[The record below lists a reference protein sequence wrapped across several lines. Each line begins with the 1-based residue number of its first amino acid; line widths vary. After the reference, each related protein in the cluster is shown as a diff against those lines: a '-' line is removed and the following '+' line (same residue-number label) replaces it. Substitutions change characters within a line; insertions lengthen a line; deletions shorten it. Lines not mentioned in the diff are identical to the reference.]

1 MAELDFTS
9 WKVGSDG
16 KTLLDEILISGFEN
30 RTFVDKRP
38 DESVRTAIPFSAT
51 DSQYV
56 GVPNARALS

>member
-38 DESVRTAIPFSAT
+38 DESVRTAIPFPTQVQAT
-51 DSQYV
+51 A
-56 GVPNARALS
+56 G